1 MEHANCSRNQASEV
15 QGPICTGYLI
25 RYVLIALLMPLP
37 LIFGNKAVLTKTV
50 KHWIP
55 ITLFFECSTEATFV
69 LQTDSEL
76 ASVGASV
83 SNIHDGWLCY

>member
-1 MEHANCSRNQASEV
+1 MHRIPYQ
-15 QGPICTGYLI
+15 ICFDSSI
-25 RYVLIALLMPLP
+25 NAFAFD
-37 LIFGNKAVLTKTV
+37 FGNKAVLTKTV

-55 ITLFFECSTEATFV
+55 ITLFFECSTEAAFA